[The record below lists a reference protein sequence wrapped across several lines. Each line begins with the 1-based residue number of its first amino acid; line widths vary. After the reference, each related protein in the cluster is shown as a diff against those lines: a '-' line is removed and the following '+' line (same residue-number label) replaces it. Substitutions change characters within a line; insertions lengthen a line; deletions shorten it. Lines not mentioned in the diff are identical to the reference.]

1 MTKKRFYSEH
11 RIQAL
16 VLSFSVSADY
26 KITTSPD
33 SRKVKYNKT
42 NPSVLAGP
50 WTICAERQGAVAH
63 FERHPERTRSR
74 NVRSPVRVEGAG
86 GYPVSIGKPCLILSS
101 VPNLTLAASDKV

>member
-1 MTKKRFYSEH
+1 MITMTKKQFKPEH

-42 NPSVLAGP
+42 NPFPPPEAAQKKMLNM
-50 WTICAERQGAVAH
+50 TKRTH
-63 FERHPERTRSR
+63 FWR
-74 NVRSPVRVEGAG
+74 
-86 GYPVSIGKPCLILSS
+86 
-101 VPNLTLAASDKV
+101 